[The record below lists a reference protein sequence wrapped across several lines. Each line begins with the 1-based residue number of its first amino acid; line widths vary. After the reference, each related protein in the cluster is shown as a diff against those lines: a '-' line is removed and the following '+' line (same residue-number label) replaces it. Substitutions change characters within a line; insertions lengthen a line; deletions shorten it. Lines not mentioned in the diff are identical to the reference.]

1 MRLSTT
7 VKYFFTKISSFVS
20 KHFAILLTFST
31 FAFFIANLVAVFDAE
46 LEINNF
52 ANIYTTIKDEVG
64 FAPSTMISLDSSTE
78 VQNKGRSFVKNY
90 YNNIDKSLLG
100 TKYDSISF
108 PYLLLNTDNGNGV
121 CIIDNEDS
129 QKSVISTA
137 LYQPQ
142 KTIQAGKDLYFM
154 AGTKIRTHN
163 DNKSVS
169 MFDNPGKATFITDV
183 YANKIISQ
191 NSAYSSFDD
200 ILEKGYSFFAYSN
213 TNTYLYG
220 SSSAK
225 KKYTVANIVYTQ
237 SDGDYYG
244 YDGYDLFKTNGDFL
258 ITSDILL
265 YSGDNI
271 INGLILATNIDY
283 NEFSN
288 KLVLSVFFHE
298 FDTTYYNYLFNA
310 GDSSEQTAEL
320 SQSFDLFLKRGIVK
334 IANISCASVF
344 GVLSLLSLFFLV
356 KKHKITDKP
365 TSIDIIICSA
375 WAMFLVFLA
384 AQLTT
389 LIFGIYI
396 FGLTSFFIAIFSQI
410 ACDILAISLHR
421 KT

>member
-1 MRLSTT
+1 M
-7 VKYFFTKISSFVS
+7 KISSFFA

-31 FAFFIANLVAVFDAE
+31 FAFFIANLVAVFDAD
-46 LEINNF
+46 LKINNF
-52 ANIYTTIKDEVG
+52 ANIYTSIKDEAS

-90 YNNIDKSLLG
+90 YKNIDKSLLG

-121 CIIDNEDS
+121 CILDNGDS

-142 KTIQAGKDLYFM
+142 KTIQAGKELYFM

-169 MFDNPGKATFITDV
+169 MFADPGKATFITDV

-220 SSSAK
+220 SISEN

-244 YDGYDLFKTNGDFL
+244 YDGYDLFRTNGDFL

-265 YSGDNI
+265 YSGDSI
-271 INGLILATNIDY
+271 IDGLMLATNIDY

-288 KLVLSVFFHE
+288 KLVLSVLFHE
-298 FDTTYYNYLFNA
+298 FDTTNYNYLFNA
-310 GDSSEQTAEL
+310 GDSSEQTDKL
-320 SQSFDLFLKRGIVK
+320 SKSFDLFIKRDIVK
-334 IANISCASVF
+334 MANASCASVF
-344 GVLSLLSLFFLV
+344 GVSSLLLLFFLV
-356 KKHKITDKP
+356 KKHNSSDKP
-365 TSIDIIICSA
+365 TNIDIIICSA
-375 WAMFLVFLA
+375 GAIFLVFLT
-384 AQLTT
+384 AQITT

-396 FGLTSFFIAIFSQI
+396 FGFASLLIAVFSQI
-410 ACDILAISLHR
+410 ACGILAISLYR